1 MLNFRE
7 IPFAGSLVSEKTSS
21 RQLVNRGDPDSY
33 SQYAARTSLG
43 YYLLKRPLRRPSPSL
58 AVPLPLPKR
67 PLTFFSV
74 AGEGTN
80 GLQHSAP
87 DLIQCPFGFVSFA
100 SLHLVRHLLDVLTPY
115 PRFP

>member
-1 MLNFRE
+1 M
-7 IPFAGSLVSEKTSS
+7 
-21 RQLVNRGDPDSY
+21 NRGDPDSY

-43 YYLLKRPLRRPSPSL
+43 YYFLKKTLETAFSILSGTFAPTQAPLDFL
-58 AVPLPLPKR
+58 F
-67 PLTFFSV
+67 TV

-100 SLHLVRHLLDVLTPY
+100 TLNLVRHLLDALTPY